1 MKLRS
6 KLMLSPVFSGIVLV
20 AVLTTSLWTSH
31 RSLESVATAREAA
44 NNEFTLS
51 LERQRQ
57 LADVHAR
64 LYRTMT
70 IIGSMDDKAAKAFR
84 DEQSRVLAGMA
95 AQFTEAAG
103 KLAADDPDRDG
114 LAKLA
119 GLVQKYQKA
128 ADSAIDLATV
138 DPNTGVAAMQSAD
151 AENKAIGSLLA
162 ALHTAY
168 EKRSAAL
175 SQELAADAS
184 RSAWLVALFGSL
196 ALAGSIAF
204 AWVTQRRVVADV
216 AEGSRVAQRVADGQL
231 SEQPHSDAQD
241 EIGDLMRAIGSMVG
255 QLRTTIRSV
264 QQASESIGN
273 ASAEIATGN
282 LDLSQRTEQTASS
295 LQQTASSMEQL
306 TTTVRHSAD
315 SAATASQ
322 LATSAAQVAQ
332 RGGEA
337 VAQVVSTMDEINASS
352 KKISDIIGVIDGI
365 AFQTNIL
372 ALNAAVEAAR
382 AGEQGRGFAV
392 VAGEVRSLA
401 QRSAEAAR
409 EIKSLIG
416 NSVSKVEAGARQ
428 VQDAGATMNEIVASV
443 QRVTDVI
450 GEISAATS
458 EQSAGLGHV
467 NGTVS
472 ELDQMTQR
480 NAALVEQSAAAADSL
495 RGEAQRLAGMVATFD
510 LGAMWDAPAS
520 APVSAEPRPASA
532 AASPAPAARRAAVAP
547 RSIATKP
554 AASPAA
560 RPAAS
565 ASSPTPAPRLFATTS
580 PAAPATPDV
589 ATASATSAA
598 SDGDWETF

>member
-6 KLMLSPVFSGIVLV
+6 KLMLSPVISGIVLV

-31 RSLESVATAREAA
+31 RSLDAVAAAREAA
-44 NNEFTLS
+44 NAEFTLS

-57 LADVHAR
+57 LADVHAS
-64 LYRTMT
+64 LYRAMT
-70 IIGSMDDKAAKAFR
+70 IIGSMDDKATKAFR
-84 DEQSRVLAGMA
+84 EEQAKALAGLA
-95 AQFTEAAG
+95 AKFTQAAG
-103 KLAADDPDRDG
+103 ALAADDPDRAG

-151 AENKAIGSLLA
+151 AEHKAIGAALN

-168 EKRSAAL
+168 EQRSATV
-175 SQELAADAS
+175 SQDLQSAAS
-184 RSAWLVALFGSL
+184 RAAWLVALFGSL

-231 SEQPHSDAQD
+231 SEQPHSDAKD
-241 EIGDLMRAIGSMVG
+241 EIGDLMRAIGAMVG

-306 TTTVRHSAD
+306 TSTVRQSAD

-352 KKISDIIGVIDGI
+352 KKIADIIGVIDGI

-392 VAGEVRSLA
+392 VAAEVRSLA

-450 GEISAATS
+450 GEISAATN

-510 LGAMWDAPAS
+510 LGSKWEPATTAPATPSRATPS
-520 APVSAEPRPASA
+520 AASAVTAPRAATSSRPAA
-532 AASPAPAARRAAVAP
+532 A
-547 RSIATKP
+547 KP
-554 AASPAA
+554 AASSSRPAVA
-560 RPAAS
+560 SAAS
-565 ASSPTPAPRLFATTS
+565 APAPRLFTTAP
-580 PAAPATPDV
+580 PAAAQPKPEPAQ
-589 ATASATSAA
+589 ASTAN
-598 SDGDWETF
+598 DGDWETF